1 VNKFDYSAPAEL
13 FRRKTKG
20 KGGSLYLRFDT
31 AAAAISFAVEG
42 LDDLDR
48 VLTTVEVD
56 EQRLDPHAIRDL
68 YDSRDYPLTRKMAR
82 RQNGTA

>member
-13 FRRKTKG
+13 FRRKAKG
-20 KGGSLYLRFDT
+20 KGASLYLRFDT
-31 AAAAISFAVEG
+31 AAAICFAVEG

-68 YDSRDYPLTRKMAR
+68 YDSSDYPLKRGMAPGGNR
-82 RQNGTA
+82 TT